1 LLAILKFIGWTLLV
15 LFVAAALLVT
25 IVPRFLDRV
34 YHRGPITDH
43 FDGEHFFNPDRDED
57 TVRPPGPG
65 GRGGFLWRQLTGSDG
80 RPPWP
85 ASVAVTP
92 ARPERRVEGERMV
105 ATWVGHASVLVQTN
119 GLNILT
125 DPVWSRNAGPFGL
138 GPKRV
143 AAPGIRF
150 EDLPPID
157 LVLVSHNHYDHM
169 DLATLKRLWDRDRS
183 VFVTSLGND
192 AILRGAGIPGRSDV
206 DDDERRPGVVALDWG
221 NDVVVQGRDGKLW
234 PGNAEVA
241 TSGAAIVKMTRN
253 HHWGSRWF
261 TDRNRALWSS
271 FVVDTPSGS
280 IFFAGDTGMGDGR
293 WPEEVRKAAGFPI
306 RLAFIPIGAFRF
318 APGQMAS
325 GSHIGPVDAVEVFRR
340 TGATT
345 AIPIHWG
352 TFRLSYEGYYTPPH
366 LLAHAMRE
374 TGQTGFAPVAIGAPF
389 LVPPLAARAPVA
401 PVPRAELLRRL
412 DTDAVRALR

>member
-1 LLAILKFIGWTLLV
+1 LFAILKFIGWTLLA
-15 LFVAAALLVT
+15 LFVGGALLVT
-25 IVPRFLDRV
+25 IVPRFLDRI
-34 YHRGPITDH
+34 YYRGPVTDH
-43 FDGEHFFNPDRDED
+43 FDGERFFNPDGED

-65 GRGGFLWRQLTGSDG
+65 GRGGFFWRFLTGSDG

-85 ASVAVTP
+85 ATVAVTP
-92 ARPERRVEGERMV
+92 AKPAPRIEGERMV
-105 ATWVGHASVLVQTN
+105 VTWVGHATVLVQTG

-125 DPVWSRNAGPFGL
+125 DPIWSRNAGPFGL

-143 AAPGIRF
+143 AEPGVRF

-169 DLATLKRLWDRDRS
+169 DKATLKRLWERDRPTI
-183 VFVTSLGND
+183 VTSLGND
-192 AILRGAGIPGRSDV
+192 SVIGQTGARAAALDWNGRV
-206 DDDERRPGVVALDWG
+206 AVRPGV
-221 NDVVVQGRDGKLW
+221 
-234 PGNAEVA
+234 EV
-241 TSGAAIVKMTRN
+241 IVNRN

-271 FVVDTPSGS
+271 FVVTLPGGNL
-280 IFFAGDTGMGDGR
+280 FFAGDTGMGDGR
-293 WPEEVRKAAGFPI
+293 WPVEAASHGPI
-306 RLAFIPIGAFRF
+306 RLALLPIGAFRF

-352 TFRLSYEGYYTPPH
+352 TFRLSYEAYDTPPR
-366 LLAHAMRE
+366 LLAEAMRV
-374 TGQTGFAPVAIGAPF
+374 TGQTGFAPVGIGRPF
-389 LVPPLAARAPVA
+389 DVPPLVQRAPV
-401 PVPRAELLRRL
+401 PEVPRAELLRRL
-412 DTDAVRALR
+412 DTEAVRALQ